1 MSVKKLPSFACLSP
15 NDMGELLRF
24 EKYLQRR
31 SQRPDEPLFVT
42 YGEEY
47 GEAVLDHTAECAAKK
62 GGERA

>member
-1 MSVKKLPSFACLSP
+1 MSVKTIPGFACLST

-31 SQRPDEPLFVT
+31 NERPHEPLFVT

-47 GEAVLDHTAECAAKK
+47 GEVLLDHTSDVGAAKK
-62 GGERA
+62 GAT